1 MFVAEILK
9 TKGNAVFSIA
19 PERTVAD
26 ACAALEERRVG
37 ALVVC
42 DGDRVAGVFS
52 ERDVVRAL
60 AADGA
65 AALNR
70 PVADYM
76 TAKGD
81 LRRTQGRDVGP
92 DEPDDRPAHPASAGA
107 GGRTPGGRHL
117 HRRRGE
123 VSDRGTRPGG
133 RQPAVLY
140 RRLKRLRLPACDGLT
155 TVVLPVF
162 SRIPTILLAAKK
174 GCPYRAASLGNG
186 PACGALGT
194 VFPGFSRGRKS

>member
-76 TAKGD
+76 TAKVIFAEPKEEMSALMSRMTD
-81 LRRTQGRDVGP
+81 RRI
-92 DEPDDRPAHPASAGA
+92 
-107 GGRTPGGRHL
+107 RHL
-117 HRRRGE
+117 PVLEGE
-123 VSDRGTRPGG
+123 
-133 RQPAVLY
+133 
-140 RRLKRLRLPACDGLT
+140 RLVGVNSIGDVVKCQIAEHAQEADSLRSYIAG
-155 TVVLPVF
+155 
-162 SRIPTILLAAKK
+162 
-174 GCPYRAASLGNG
+174 
-186 PACGALGT
+186 
-194 VFPGFSRGRKS
+194 